1 METPHISTTP
11 TWKKY
16 LPHILCVV
24 AFAVMSLAYF
34 HPVLSGKVLEQGD
47 IQQYMGS
54 AAEIHAYRD
63 AHGGQ
68 DPYWTGRMFAG
79 MPDYQIGTDFKYNFI
94 KYPYLSLHALPR
106 PANFAFT
113 FFISFFILM
122 LTLRVDW
129 KKSAVG
135 ALMFGFTSYL
145 YIILAA
151 GHNSKAYAIAYLPL
165 VLAGV
170 MMVYYRRKYLWG
182 ALLTAFAMG
191 LEIYS
196 NHVQMTYYMAL
207 GTMIFVVLYAVDC
220 FRKKDLKHFF
230 ISTAIL
236 IASAAIGIG
245 MNSARLWSTWS
256 YQKHTIRAGSELVMD
271 STSTPRKGLDKDYI
285 LAWSYGIGET
295 FNLMIPD
302 LYGGASGTDLGEDS
316 KYAQSITRL
325 TGSASQARQMAA
337 QAPTYWGDQPF
348 TSGPAYVG
356 AITVFLFILGLMIVK
371 GYFKWWL
378 LAATLLSFLMAWG
391 SNAMWFADMMIEH
404 FPLYDKFRT
413 PSSALIVSSITMP
426 LLAILALKEWFSPSY
441 HINEALRKRYL
452 YIALGSTAGLC
463 ILFVFAGN
471 IFFSFSSPNDESM
484 LGAYPE
490 ILAALRTDRHDM
502 MVSDALR
509 SAILI
514 AACGATI
521 WFYYKGKIK
530 ESLAILVIA
539 VLVVAD
545 MWAVDRRYLD
555 EDNFTSPSRME
566 QPFTGTV
573 AEWAY
578 RGLKKDTTHY
588 RVWNRTVNT
597 MNDASTSFYFNSIGG
612 YHAAKLQRYQE
623 LWDYQISRGNI
634 RVISMLNTK
643 YIISPSDSQDSKT
656 PIIMENTLNMGPAWV
671 IDSIAFTTSAREELT
686 SLDSLDIERVAV
698 ADTSFARVTQ
708 YTPMERDSSGT
719 YSITLEKYEPNHI
732 TYRSVLSSEK
742 PVVFSEIYY
751 PDGWNAY
758 IDGEK
763 VPHFRVNY
771 VLRAMILPAGEH
783 KVEFRF
789 EPKEVLYGDR
799 LNLAF
804 TITFVVGLLAAIIL
818 SLRKKKGDNKLPEA
832 EDKIS

>member
-16 LPHILCVV
+16 LPHLLCVV
-24 AFAVMSLAYF
+24 AFAVISLAYF
-34 HPVLSGKVLEQGD
+34 HPILSGKVLEQGD

-113 FFISFFILM
+113 FFISFFILL
-122 LTLRVDW
+122 LTLKVDW

-182 ALLTAFAMG
+182 AVLTAFAMG

-207 GTMIFVVLYAVDC
+207 GTMIFVVLYAVEC

-236 IASAAIGIG
+236 IASASIGIG
-245 MNSARLWSTWS
+245 MNSARLWTTWS

-271 STSTPRKGLDKDYI
+271 STATPRKGLDKDYI

-302 LYGGASGTDLGEDS
+302 LYGGASGTDIGEES
-316 KYAQSITRL
+316 NYAKAITRL
-325 TGSASQARQMAA
+325 TGSAVQGRQMAA

-356 AITVFLFILGLMIVK
+356 AITVFLFVLGLMIVRGK
-371 GYFKWWL
+371 FKWWVVG
-378 LAATLLSFLMAWG
+378 ATLLSFLMAWG

-441 HINEALRKRYL
+441 HINEATRKRYL

-463 ILFVFAGN
+463 ILFIFMGN
-471 IFFSFSSPNDESM
+471 MFFSFSSPNDESM
-484 LGAYPE
+484 LGAYPDL
-490 ILAALRTDRHDM
+490 LAALRTDRYDM

-514 AACGATI
+514 IATASLI
-521 WFYYKGKIK
+521 WFYYKGKVK
-530 ESLAILVIA
+530 ESLAILVIG
-539 VLVVAD
+539 VLVIAD
-545 MWAVDRRYLD
+545 MWSVDRRYLD
-555 EDNFTSPSRME
+555 EDNFTTAARME

-573 AEWAY
+573 ADWAY

-623 LWDYQISRGNI
+623 LWDHQISRGNMN
-634 RVISMLNTK
+634 VISMLNTK

-656 PIIMENTLNMGPAWV
+656 PVIMENTMAMGPAWV
-671 IDSIAFTTSAREELT
+671 VDSLAFTTSAREELFA
-686 SLDSLDIERVAV
+686 LDSLNIARVAV
-698 ADTSFARVTQ
+698 VDTSFASVAR
-708 YTPMERDSSGT
+708 YTPTVRDSSDI
-719 YSITLEKYEPNHI
+719 YSITLEKYEPNHL
-732 TYRSVLSSEK
+732 TYRSVLSCEK

-771 VLRAMILPAGEH
+771 MLRAMILPAGEH
-783 KVEFRF
+783 SVEFRF
-789 EPKEVLYGDR
+789 EPTEALYGDR
-799 LNLAF
+799 LNLVF
-804 TITFVVGLLAAIIL
+804 TLIFITGLLAAIVM
-818 SLRKKKGDNKLPEA
+818 SLKKNKKKDTLPA
-832 EDKIS
+832 